1 MLSTMDSPFP
11 PRIIELPKIT
21 DQRGNLSYLNSA
33 EHIPFE
39 LQRAYFVY
47 DVPAGSVRGGH
58 AHKSL
63 HQLILAISGSFDVVV
78 NDGSGEQTFSL
89 NRPWRGLYVGPMI
102 WRTLLNFSSG
112 AVCLVLAS
120 RPYEEEDYIRDFGT
134 YSVLRGNP

>member
-1 MLSTMDSPFP
+1 MLSTMESPSP
-11 PRIIELPKIT
+11 PRFIELPKIT

-33 EHIPFE
+33 EHIPFD

-63 HQLILAISGSFDVVV
+63 HQLILAVSGSFDVVV
-78 NDGSGEQTFSL
+78 NDGSGERTFSL
-89 NRPWRGLYVGPMI
+89 NHPWRGLYVGPMV
-102 WRTLLNFSSG
+102 WRTLENFSSG

-134 YSVLRGNP
+134 YSALRGNP

>member
-1 MLSTMDSPFP
+1 MLSTMDSLSR
-11 PRIIELPKIT
+11 PRIIDLPKIK
-21 DQRGNLSYLNSA
+21 DQRGNLSYLNSG
-33 EHIPFE
+33 EHIPFD

-63 HQLILAISGSFDVVV
+63 HQLILAISGSFDVVI
-78 NDGSGEQTFSL
+78 NDGIGEQTFSL

-102 WRTLLNFSSG
+102 WRTLENFSSG

-120 RPYEEEDYIRDFGT
+120 RPYEEEDYIRDFST

>member
-1 MLSTMDSPFP
+1 MLDAMDSPSP

-102 WRTLLNFSSG
+102 WRALENFSSG